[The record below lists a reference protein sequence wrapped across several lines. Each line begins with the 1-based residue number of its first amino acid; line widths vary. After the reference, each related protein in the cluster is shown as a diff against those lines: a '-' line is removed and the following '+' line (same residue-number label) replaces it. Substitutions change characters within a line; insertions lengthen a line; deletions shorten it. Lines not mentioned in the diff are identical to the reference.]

1 MTTLRDKYFEDIS
14 SDFLVLSKMIM
25 KQFSLMKS
33 LVDDNTQIN
42 IHTEIGQNE
51 RIIDSLEVKIRT
63 EVINSI
69 VLYSPRATDLRKII
83 SYYDM
88 TTDLE
93 RIGDQILNVA
103 GFLKKVNTGGNIFNA
118 FKEHIVNLMAVA
130 ENMTQN
136 AIFAFTYENAALAKE
151 TIILDDEADRL
162 HHEIINN
169 LQNGWT
175 EKAPDIQDM
184 VDVLST
190 SSMSYN
196 LERIGDNATNIAEAA
211 IYLMEGKDIK
221 HAGTKDPESPSDIH

>member
-14 SDFLVLSKMIM
+14 SDFLVLSKIIM
-25 KQFSLMKS
+25 QQFHLMKL
-33 LVDDNTQIN
+33 LVDNNTTTN
-42 IHTEIGQNE
+42 IHSEIDQNE
-51 RIIDSLEVKIRT
+51 RIIDSLETKIRT

-88 TTDLE
+88 TTNLE

-103 GFLKKVNTGGNIFNA
+103 GFLEKINTGGNIFNP
-118 FKEHIVNLMAVA
+118 FKEHVVNLMAVA

-136 AIFAFTYENAALAKE
+136 AIFAFTYENATLAKE
-151 TIILDDEADRL
+151 TIILDNEADRL

-169 LQNGWT
+169 LQSCCSK
-175 EKAPDIQDM
+175 KAPDIQDM
-184 VDVLST
+184 VDALSI

-221 HAGTKDPESPSDIH
+221 HAGKKDPE

>member
-14 SDFLVLSKMIM
+14 SDFLVLSKMII
-25 KQFSLMKS
+25 KQFSLMKA
-33 LVDDNTQIN
+33 LADDNTQIN
-42 IHTEIGQNE
+42 VHTEIEHNE

-103 GFLKKVNTGGNIFNA
+103 GFLKKVNAGGNIFNA
-118 FKEHIVNLMAVA
+118 FKGHIVNLMAVA

-151 TIILDDEADRL
+151 TIILDDEADLL

-169 LQNGWT
+169 LQKGWT
-175 EKAPDIQDM
+175 EKAPDTQDM
-184 VDVLST
+184 VDILST

-221 HAGTKDPESPSDIH
+221 HTGTKDPE